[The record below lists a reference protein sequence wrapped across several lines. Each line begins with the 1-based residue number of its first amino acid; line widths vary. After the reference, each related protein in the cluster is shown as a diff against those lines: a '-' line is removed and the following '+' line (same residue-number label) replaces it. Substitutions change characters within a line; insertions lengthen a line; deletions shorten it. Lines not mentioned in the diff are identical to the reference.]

1 MWIEVEQNT
10 DEWHELRRGVV
21 TASNFPKIMANY
33 GKAFGNPAKE
43 YAQKKALERV
53 TGELDESS
61 SYKNSYMDRGHEL
74 EPVAKMLYEEQ
85 TFNFVSNG
93 GFYKDG
99 NLGDSPDGLIG
110 SKGVI
115 EIKSVIPNTQWKRLK
130 SGKYDTAYQWQIQG
144 HLLLSSREWCDFV
157 SYCPEMNEKNILFI
171 DRVYPDKES
180 FKMLKERLTEFE
192 QEIIKNIEILTKS
205 NEQRIR
211 KTR

>member
-1 MWIEVEQNT
+1 MWVDVLQNT

-53 TGELDESS
+53 TGEIDDSS
-61 SYKNSYMDRGHEL
+61 SYRNSHMNRGNEL
-74 EPVAKMLYEEQ
+74 EPIARMLYEEQ

-115 EIKSVIPNTQWKRLK
+115 EIKSVIANTQWKRLK
-130 SGKYDTAYQWQIQG
+130 SNKYDTSYQAQIQG
-144 HLLLSSREWCDFV
+144 HLLLSGREWCDFV
-157 SYCPEMNEKNILFI
+157 SYCPEMNEKNRLFI
-171 DRVYPDKES
+171 YRVYPDKEY
-180 FKMLKERLTEFE
+180 FEMLSKRLLEFE
-192 QEIIKNIEILTKS
+192 KEIVKNIEILT
-205 NEQRIR
+205 N
-211 KTR
+211 